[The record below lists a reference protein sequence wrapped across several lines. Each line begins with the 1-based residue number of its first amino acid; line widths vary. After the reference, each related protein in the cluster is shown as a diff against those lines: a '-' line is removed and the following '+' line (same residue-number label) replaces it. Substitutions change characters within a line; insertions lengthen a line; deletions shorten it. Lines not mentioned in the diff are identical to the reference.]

1 MEVFA
6 IREKLLRIEHDYTM
20 KQVAEGTGL
29 TESAVS
35 RYESGKRE
43 PNGRVI
49 SYFCKFYGVSAD
61 YLLGLTDDKH
71 GTFGQVWNHTPT
83 TGFRQVQA
91 KQRDYEEEQ
100 EQEYEA

>member
-1 MEVFA
+1 MKVFA

-61 YLLGLTDDKH
+61 YLLGLVDDKH
-71 GTFGQVWNHTPT
+71 GTFGPVWNPTPT

-91 KQRDYEEEQ
+91 KQRDYEKQ
-100 EQEYEA
+100 Q

>member
-1 MEVFA
+1 MKIFA

-35 RYESGKRE
+35 RYESDKRE

-61 YLLGLTDDKH
+61 YLLGLVDDKH
-71 GTFGQVWNHTPT
+71 GTFGQVWNPTPT

-91 KQRDYEEEQ
+91 KQRDYEN

>member
-1 MEVFA
+1 MMDFA
-6 IREKLLRIEHDYTM
+6 IREKILRIERDYTL
-20 KQVAEGTGL
+20 KQVADGTGL

-61 YLLGLTDDKH
+61 YLLGLVDK
-71 GTFGQVWNHTPT
+71 
-83 TGFRQVQA
+83 
-91 KQRDYEEEQ
+91 RDAHYGEE
-100 EQEYEA
+100 

>member
-1 MEVFA
+1 MEDFA
-6 IREKLLRIEHDYTM
+6 IREKLLRLENDYTM

-43 PNGRVI
+43 PNIRII

-61 YLLGLTDDKH
+61 YLLGLVEGKNDH
-71 GTFGQVWNHTPT
+71 YG
-83 TGFRQVQA
+83 
-91 KQRDYEEEQ
+91 EQ
-100 EQEYEA
+100 